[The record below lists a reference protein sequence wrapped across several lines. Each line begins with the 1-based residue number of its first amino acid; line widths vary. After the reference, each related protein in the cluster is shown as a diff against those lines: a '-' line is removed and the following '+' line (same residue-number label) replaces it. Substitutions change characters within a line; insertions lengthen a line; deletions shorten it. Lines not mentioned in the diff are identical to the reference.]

1 MFEYKK
7 RISDALLKEKLAGKG
22 AVLIEGPKWC
32 GKTTCAEQI
41 AKSIL
46 YMDDPKT
53 KKQNLMMADTNPE
66 TLLMGNTPRLIDE
79 WQLAPKLWDCIRF
92 EVDKRRDF
100 AQFILTGS
108 SVPANM
114 DEVSHTGTGRFS
126 RLRMRPMS
134 LMESG
139 ESSCEVSLKALFE
152 GKKGIYGESRVTL
165 EEVAYLVC
173 RGGWPLSTYLTGKLA
188 LNQAFDYFDSVVYAD
203 ISKVDNVKRDPE
215 KARRILR
222 SYARNL
228 GTQASNDTI
237 VSDIASNNDS
247 ISRGTVDSY
256 IEALNKIFV
265 IEDMKAWNTN
275 LRSKTAIRTSD
286 TRYFVDPSIA
296 AAALGFGPGDLMNDL
311 NTYGL
316 MFENL
321 VIRDL
326 RIYAQALDGEV
337 YHYRD
342 KSGLECDAVVHLRN
356 GHYGLVEIKLGG
368 DALISEGCSSL
379 LKLAGRIDTEK
390 TNAPSFLMVLTA
402 NGNMAYRNK
411 DGIFIVPI
419 STFGL

>member
-1 MFEYKK
+1 MFP
-7 RISDALLKEKLAGKG
+7 S
-22 AVLIEGPKWC
+22 
-32 GKTTCAEQI
+32 
-41 AKSIL
+41 
-46 YMDDPKT
+46 
-53 KKQNLMMADTNPE
+53 
-66 TLLMGNTPRLIDE
+66 
-79 WQLAPKLWDCIRF
+79 
-92 EVDKRRDF
+92 
-100 AQFILTGS
+100 
-108 SVPANM
+108 
-114 DEVSHTGTGRFS
+114 
-126 RLRMRPMS
+126 
-134 LMESG
+134 
-139 ESSCEVSLKALFE
+139 LFE
-152 GKKGIYGESRVTL
+152 DDDDYQDEP
-165 EEVAYLVC
+165 
-173 RGGWPLSTYLTGKLA
+173 PLTDDERAELM
-188 LNQAFDYFDSVVYAD
+188 
-203 ISKVDNVKRDPE
+203 
-215 KARRILR
+215 
-222 SYARNL
+222 
-228 GTQASNDTI
+228 
-237 VSDIASNNDS
+237 
-247 ISRGTVDSY
+247 
-256 IEALNKIFV
+256 
-265 IEDMKAWNTN
+265 EDMKAWNTN

-356 GHYGLVEIKLGG
+356 GRYGLVEIKLGG

>member
-53 KKQNLMMADTNPE
+53 KKQNLMMADANPE

-79 WQLAPKLWDCIRF
+79 WQLAPQLWDCIRF

-152 GKKGIYGESRVTL
+152 GKKDIYGESRVTL

>member
-228 GTQASNDTI
+228 GTQASIDTI

>member
-53 KKQNLMMADTNPE
+53 KKQNLMMADANPE

-79 WQLAPKLWDCIRF
+79 WQLAPQLWDCIRF

>member
-7 RISDALLKEKLAGKG
+7 RISDELLKEKLAGKG